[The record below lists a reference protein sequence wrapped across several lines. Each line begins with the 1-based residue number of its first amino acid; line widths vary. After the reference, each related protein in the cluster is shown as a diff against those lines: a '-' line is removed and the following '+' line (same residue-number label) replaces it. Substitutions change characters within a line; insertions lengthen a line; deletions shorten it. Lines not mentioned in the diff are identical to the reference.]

1 MQHGS
6 ERPASLLLKRASL
19 ALILV
24 ILAIFSIPFTN
35 SFADEPLERTVEST
49 GIASVS
55 GGNIALA
62 RDAAIADALR
72 KAVEQAVGT
81 LVASD
86 TLVENYQPLRDNV
99 YTKTAGYIR
108 SYTVIREVQSP
119 GLYQATVRAVV
130 ALGDIKEDLGAM
142 GLLQVKA
149 ERPRVLFMIA
159 EKNIGRR
166 YYAFWW
172 WGRSEYRGEAIDM
185 SSAEASLK
193 EKFLEKGF
201 NVVDSSAGTV
211 VIEDAFRVEDLTS
224 KGAAR
229 VGSVFNAEVVV
240 FGKALATVGPRTPGS
255 NVGSYIADITAQAVR
270 VDDGVVLGSAKGHG
284 VSRHISEVT
293 GGTEALSKAATDLSD
308 KLIAQIAA
316 KWSLGPQSVTLKIEN
331 ITDYKRLTEI
341 KNAIKGRVR
350 GVSAV
355 YQRRFEG
362 GTATLELD
370 SRLTAQAIADDIA
383 RLGLRLKVTRTTAN
397 TIEAAI
403 EDEPQRP

>member
-6 ERPASLLLKRASL
+6 ERPASLHLKRFSL

-24 ILAIFSIPFTN
+24 ILAIFSIPLTN
-35 SFADEPLERTVEST
+35 SFADEPRERTVEAT
-49 GIASVS
+49 GIATVS
-55 GGNIALA
+55 GGDLAVA
-62 RDAAIADALR
+62 RDAAVADALR
-72 KAVEQAVGT
+72 KAIEQAVGT

-108 SYTVIREVQSP
+108 SYTVIREGQSP
-119 GLYQATVRAVV
+119 GLYQATVKAIV
-130 ALGDIKEDLGAM
+130 AIGNIKDDLGAM
-142 GLLQVKA
+142 GLMQVKA

-172 WGRSEYRGEAIDM
+172 WGRSEYMGESIDM

-193 EKFLEKGF
+193 EKFMEKGF

-211 VIEDAFRVEDLTS
+211 VIDDAFRVEDLS
-224 KGAAR
+224 SERAAR
-229 VGSVFNAEVVV
+229 IGRDLNAEVVV
-240 FGKALATVGPRTPGS
+240 YGKALATAGPRTPGS

-293 GGTEALSKAATDLSD
+293 GGTEALSKAAIDVSD

-316 KWSLGPQSVTLKIEN
+316 KWSGGAQPVTLKITN
-331 ITDYKRLTEI
+331 INDYKRLSDI
-341 KNAIKGRVR
+341 KNALKSRVR
-350 GVSAV
+350 GVSAI
-355 YQRRFEG
+355 YQRKFEG
-362 GTATLELD
+362 GTAVYGEHHRCNAGRRYPEAVTAY
-370 SRLTAQAIADDIA
+370 RLLTKEQ
-383 RLGLRLKVTRTTAN
+383 
-397 TIEAAI
+397 
-403 EDEPQRP
+403 

>member
-19 ALILV
+19 ALFLV
-24 ILAIFSIPFTN
+24 ILAIFSIPYD
-35 SFADEPLERTVEST
+35 SIAEEPRERTVEAT
-49 GIASVS
+49 GIATVS
-55 GGNIALA
+55 GGNLALA
-62 RDAAIADALR
+62 RDSAIADALR
-72 KAVEQAVGT
+72 KAIEQAVGT

-86 TLVENYQPLRDNV
+86 TLVENYQPLKDNV

-108 SYTVIREVQSP
+108 SYTVIREGQSP
-119 GLYQATVRAVV
+119 GLYQATVSAVV
-130 ALGDIKEDLGAM
+130 AIGNIKDDLGAM
-142 GLLQVKA
+142 GLMQVKA

-172 WGRSEYRGEAIDM
+172 WGRSEYMGESIDM
-185 SSAEASLK
+185 SSAEAALK

-211 VIEDAFRVEDLTS
+211 VIEDALRVEDLTS
-224 KGAAR
+224 AAAAR
-229 VGSVFNAEVVV
+229 VGRDLNAEVVV
-240 FGKALATVGPRTPGS
+240 FGKALAVVGARGPGS
-255 NVGSYIADITAQAVR
+255 PVGSYIADITAEAVR

-293 GGTEALSKAATDLSD
+293 GGTEALSKAAADASD

-316 KWSLGPQSVTLKIEN
+316 KWSVGSQPVTLKITDIN
-331 ITDYKRLTEI
+331 DYKRLSDI
-341 KNAIKGRVR
+341 KNALKGRVR
-350 GVSAV
+350 GVSAI
-355 YQRRFEG
+355 YQRKFEG
-362 GTATLELD
+362 GTAVLELD
-370 SRLTAQAIADDIA
+370 SKLTAQAIADDIA

-397 TIEAAI
+397 TIEATL
-403 EDEPQRP
+403 EDDIQR